1 MMNKNSAVRYSFL
14 IANGIKHHDIKK
26 KKSLS
31 YLWQP
36 HFEVC

>member
-26 KKSLS
+26 KKKFELSLAAT
-31 YLWQP
+31 L
-36 HFEVC
+36 